1 MDPAMVGEN
10 CISIVQVLAAPSVP
24 PVSEQVVPVSWI
36 WKSPEG
42 TTLLRVTAL
51 ALLLVIFTGFAV
63 LVEPIPCDVKVR
75 LAGDTVRLASEV
87 PVRLTSCGLLLLLVV
102 KAMAADPSMVPT
114 NVGLNVI

>member
-1 MDPAMVGEN
+1 MVQFFPA
-10 CISIVQVLAAPSVP
+10 AKVP

-63 LVEPIPCDVKVR
+63 LVEPIPCAAKVR
-75 LAGDTVRLASEV
+75 LAGDTVRLFSEV

-102 KAMAADPSMVPT
+102 KAMAADPSMV
-114 NVGLNVI
+114 